1 LYLYKKEIM
10 KKDLKNEL
18 QEMKFLF
25 GYKPGRVIS
34 EQDMSKMDI
43 DLEMDDEYDF
53 AGPDVAP
60 APSREKERERERTAP
75 DTDPYPNP
83 FDPERSKEFN
93 PLPDLQPQGKDRF
106 SDDDDDYKDRS
117 MYSPYYGDDDNEDDI
132 NEPFTDEVES
142 DEIESDDTSKSLEDL
157 VSKYLNKLK

>member
-1 LYLYKKEIM
+1 
-10 KKDLKNEL
+10 
-18 QEMKFLF
+18 MKFLF

-34 EQDMSKMDI
+34 EQDMSKMGI
-43 DLEMDDEYDF
+43 DSEMDDEYDVDF
-53 AGPDVAP
+53 ADPDVAP

-75 DTDPYPNP
+75 DTDPFPNP

-106 SDDDDDYKDRS
+106 SDDD
-117 MYSPYYGDDDNEDDI
+117 DDI

>member
-1 LYLYKKEIM
+1 M

-34 EQDMSKMDI
+34 EQDIPLMEI
-43 DLEMDDEYDF
+43 DLEMDDEYDVDF
-53 AGPDVAP
+53 ADPDVARS
-60 APSREKERERERTAP
+60 PSREKEKERERTAP
-75 DTDPYPNP
+75 DTDPFPNP
-83 FDPERSKEFN
+83 FDPGRSKEFN

-106 SDDDDDYKDRS
+106 SDDDNDDDDYKDRS

-142 DEIESDDTSKSLEDL
+142 DEIDSDDTSKSLEDL

>member
-1 LYLYKKEIM
+1 M

-43 DLEMDDEYDF
+43 DLEMDDEYDVDF

-60 APSREKERERERTAP
+60 APSREKEKERERTAP
-75 DTDPYPNP
+75 DTDPFPNP

-106 SDDDDDYKDRS
+106 SD
-117 MYSPYYGDDDNEDDI
+117 NEDDI

-142 DEIESDDTSKSLEDL
+142 DEIDSDDTSKSLEDL

>member
-1 LYLYKKEIM
+1 M

-34 EQDMSKMDI
+34 EQDMSKMEI
-43 DLEMDDEYDF
+43 DSEMDDEYDVDF

-75 DTDPYPNP
+75 DTDPFPNP

-117 MYSPYYGDDDNEDDI
+117 MYSPYYGDDNEDDI

>member
-1 LYLYKKEIM
+1 M

-34 EQDMSKMDI
+34 EQDMSKMEI
-43 DLEMDDEYDF
+43 DSEMDDEYDVDF

-60 APSREKERERERTAP
+60 APSREKERERTAP
-75 DTDPYPNP
+75 DTDPFPNP
-83 FDPERSKEFN
+83 FDPERSKEIN

-106 SDDDDDYKDRS
+106 SDDDDD
-117 MYSPYYGDDDNEDDI
+117 DDI

>member
-1 LYLYKKEIM
+1 M

-34 EQDMSKMDI
+34 EQDIPLMEI
-43 DLEMDDEYDF
+43 DLEMGDEYDVDF
-53 AGPDVAP
+53 ADPDVAP
-60 APSREKERERERTAP
+60 SPSREKEKERERTAP
-75 DTDPYPNP
+75 DTDPFPNP
-83 FDPERSKEFN
+83 FDPGRSKEFN

-106 SDDDDDYKDRS
+106 SDD
-117 MYSPYYGDDDNEDDI
+117 
-132 NEPFTDEVES
+132 
-142 DEIESDDTSKSLEDL
+142 TSKSLEDL